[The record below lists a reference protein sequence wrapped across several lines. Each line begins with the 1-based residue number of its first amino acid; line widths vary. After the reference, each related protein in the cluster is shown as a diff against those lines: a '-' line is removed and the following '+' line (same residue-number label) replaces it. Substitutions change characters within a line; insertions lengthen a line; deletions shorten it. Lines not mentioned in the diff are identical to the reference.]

1 MISKTLDTIFN
12 EYGSFNYQA
21 SGFQKKSDTNISET
35 SFKNDIDFLSKPFF
49 SKSGFKNNFNLLFKN
64 ANHDSKNSSTYKGE
78 LSSDF
83 YTSLILNSSLPLK
96 NSSTNF
102 EGEFTPKLSLRASP
116 RRSESIID
124 EDRRI
129 NIVNVFSKNRLG
141 LTDSL
146 EGGQSLTVGTD
157 YNLTK
162 KDGTEFLEIGLAQIY
177 RDINE
182 ERLPTKSKMN
192 TKSSDVVG
200 GIKFI
205 PNNYINFDYDFSL
218 DNNLKTSNYNMAK
231 STISINNFI
240 TSFEFL
246 EEHNEIGSDSYLSN
260 ETSYSFNNSNKLLF
274 RQRTNR
280 KTDMKEFYNLI
291 YQYEN
296 DCLVAAIEYNKDYY
310 SDRDLKPT
318 EELFLSITIV
328 PFASIGSPKI
338 SK

>member
-1 MISKTLDTIFN
+1 MNMEVLIIKL
-12 EYGSFNYQA
+12 
-21 SGFQKKSDTNISET
+21 
-35 SFKNDIDFLSKPFF
+35 
-49 SKSGFKNNFNLLFKN
+49 KNNFNLLFKN

-162 KDGTEFLEIGLAQIY
+162 K
-177 RDINE
+177 
-182 ERLPTKSKMN
+182 
-192 TKSSDVVG
+192 
-200 GIKFI
+200 
-205 PNNYINFDYDFSL
+205 
-218 DNNLKTSNYNMAK
+218 MA
-231 STISINNFI
+231 
-240 TSFEFL
+240 L
-246 EEHNEIGSDSYLSN
+246 
-260 ETSYSFNNSNKLLF
+260 NS
-274 RQRTNR
+274 
-280 KTDMKEFYNLI
+280 
-291 YQYEN
+291 
-296 DCLVAAIEYNKDYY
+296 
-310 SDRDLKPT
+310 
-318 EELFLSITIV
+318 
-328 PFASIGSPKI
+328 
-338 SK
+338 